1 MVRADSDRA
10 REGVEG
16 KESDEEEWEGGKAK
30 EWGSGRK
37 RKAGEEKRMGQHKET
52 ERGVMEYETREGE
65 GEEAKGKGR
74 KGVEPSQ
81 STIYQRST
89 LHIIIDALDKFGRID
104 CRRSVLLK
112 IRTAKLPSPL

>member
-1 MVRADSDRA
+1 MRRN
-10 REGVEG
+10 GKEG
-16 KESDEEEWEGGKAK
+16 KRKNGVAEGKK
-30 EWGSGRK
+30 K
-37 RKAGEEKRMGQHKET
+37 QEKRRGWRQHKET